1 MTVFTANTIKGPFEA
16 ITAGQA
22 TITLTAASAGADTFA
37 STGRQLVLCQNSHAT
52 NAYTVTIT
60 STADESG
67 RTGDITAYSLAAGEI
82 AVFGV
87 DLARLDRPGW
97 RNTSTGAITITASNA
112 SVKISILKLPTGF
125 PG

>member
-1 MTVFTANTIKGPFEA
+1 MTTFTATTMKGPFEA

-37 STGRQLVLCQNSHAT
+37 ATGRQLVICQNSHAT

-67 RTGDITAYSLAAGEI
+67 RTGDITAYSLAAGEVAI
-82 AVFGV
+82 FGV
-87 DLARLDRPGW
+87 DLTTRPGW

-112 SVKISILKLPTGF
+112 SVKISIVKLPTGF